1 MTTEKLNSD
10 FDAIFKEI
18 INPFFKGL
26 KFRKK
31 GQNFS
36 RISNEI
42 TQTFTVQ
49 KNLLSTSFDKLYF
62 AFNFGFFNSDI
73 YNIGRDKEMIIDF
86 PTTDDCFIQNPLGL
100 YSHKRVHWYELSS
113 RIDTKNVALNV
124 KADLES
130 YLKPL
135 FNTYKSLDDLI
146 RFTEVYERNKLFT
159 SQYEYIAFLMLTN
172 RREKG
177 ELLIKD
183 HYKKAIAMKGP
194 VTTNEFPYKQ
204 VEPTAVSDSTK
215 LYLDNVR
222 RLANH
227 FNIALEKHF

>member
-1 MTTEKLNSD
+1 MTIEKLNSD
-10 FDAIFKEI
+10 FDAILKEI

-31 GQNFS
+31 GQNYA
-36 RISNEI
+36 RISNDI

-49 KNLLSTSFDKLYF
+49 KNLLTTSFDKLYF
-62 AFNFGFFNSDI
+62 AFSFGFFNIDI

-100 YSHKRVHWYELSS
+100 YSHKRDHWYELSS
-113 RIDTKNVALNV
+113 RIDTRNVALNV
-124 KADLES
+124 KTDLES

-135 FNTYKSLDDLI
+135 FNTYKSLDELI
-146 RFTEVYERNKLFT
+146 HFTEVYDRNKLFT
-159 SQYEYIAFLMLTN
+159 SPYEYIAFLMLTN

-183 HYKKAIAMKGP
+183 YYKKAIALKGP
-194 VTTNEFPYKQ
+194 VKTNEFPYRQ
-204 VEPTAVSDSTK
+204 AELTNVSDSAK
-215 LYLDNVR
+215 LYLDNIM

-227 FNIALEKHF
+227 FKVSLEKNT